1 MGKRGATPG
10 FKHFRT
16 EVHRARIQASQ
27 LINRLQKFALG
38 KAEYKL
44 TISEIRAIEV
54 LLRKC
59 VPDLVQ
65 ADMQATITHRYVVE
79 IPPLLGQDEWQRKYA
94 LPGTGNPPPLI
105 EHQTL
110 TESLQNANGRS
121 TQENSSTPSMPLF
134 DLKMIRTS

>member
-10 FKHFRT
+10 FKHFRS

-65 ADMQATITHRYVVE
+65 ADINATVTHRYVVE
-79 IPPLLGQDEWQRKYA
+79 IPAMLSAQEWSQKYA
-94 LPGTGNPPPLI
+94 LPRPPL
-105 EHQTL
+105 TL
-110 TESLQNANGRS
+110 EQMPAPVQNPEISRANGDDHS
-121 TQENSSTPSMPLF
+121 PELPESSSMPLF
-134 DLKMIRTS
+134 DLKMLR